1 MALILGTFVE
11 LSIIQFLTRKTRPQ
25 STRTIL
31 QVDDLILLEHA
42 INFLNGPMIFVKL
55 MRFTNHELI
64 SEILGNMVFST
75 IWKVVALFIT
85 LHRAIG
91 GAGIAVVRVIC
102 IRYHNVVLHFGAV
115 RLVQFTCGL
124 TFSLCL
130 MLAIGI
136 TVEMALVAP
145 EIILNTFRNHKPV
158 PNEYLSTS
166 ISCRIGTL
174 CCLIFNVIEL
184 ICYVI
189 IFVEMYKQH
198 KRHVKLCLSNKPKL
212 AQKKKRRNTVTA
224 VGHFT
229 SWAVEMFLFGFL
241 QYIIVAHRTTN
252 TFAAWACFL
261 LGLFGPSINYVIF
274 PSVQAMTSEDLRR
287 HVFSVDRCKEIFGVV
302 NCKFKSDE
310 SDADGQGQDIELA
323 VIGNGTNGHAQ
334 IIS

>member
-1 MALILGTFVE
+1 MIFGTFVE
-11 LSIIQFLTRKTRPQ
+11 LSIIQFLTRKSRPQ
-25 STRTIL
+25 TTRTIL

-42 INFLNGPMIFVKL
+42 INFLNGPMIFVKI
-55 MRFTNHELI
+55 MRFTNHDLI
-64 SEILGNMVFST
+64 SETLGNMAFST
-75 IWKVVALFIT
+75 VWKVVGLFIT

-91 GAGIAVVRVIC
+91 GAGIAIVRVIC
-102 IRYHNVVLHFGAV
+102 IRFHNIVLRFGAM
-115 RLVQFTCGL
+115 RLVQFTCAL

-130 MLAIGI
+130 VLAIGI

-166 ISCRIGTL
+166 ISCRIGTS

-212 AQKKKRRNTVTA
+212 AQKKKRRNAVTA

-229 SWAVEMFLFGFL
+229 SWTVEMFLFGFL
-241 QYIIVAHRTTN
+241 QYIIVAHRTTS
-252 TFAAWACFL
+252 TFAAWACFIW
-261 LGLFGPSINYVIF
+261 GLFAPSINYVVF

-287 HVFSVDRCKEIFGVV
+287 HVFSVDRCKEVFSAFYL
-302 NCKFKSDE
+302 KFKSEE
-310 SDADGQGQDIELA
+310 SNADVQPQGIELH
-323 VIGNGTNGHAQ
+323 VMVNGHAQ
-334 IIS
+334 IIT